1 MRIGIFGAGQAGA
14 MAARWLPE
22 KQELAGFID
31 NSAKKQGQYLM
42 GVPVY
47 SLKQALEL
55 ELDIIWIAVLNC
67 EAAEKIARQ
76 INESGFH
83 GEIIGIQQFR
93 RNQDIRMAALRLIA
107 EELKKRNIT
116 GETAELGVFQG
127 VFAKEINR
135 LMPEK
140 KLYLFDTFYGFDD
153 RDIEIEK
160 QIGNEY
166 AKAGDFSDTG
176 IEVVKAQLLYP
187 EQAVFCPGHFPDSFI
202 NMKEELPGF
211 AFVSLDPDLYEPV
224 YEGLRIFYP
233 LLNSGGMLLIHDYN
247 SMQFP
252 GVKKA
257 VERFCEEQKIY
268 IVPLMD
274 LHGSAVIIK
283 P

>member
-1 MRIGIFGAGQAGA
+1 MRIGIFGAGQSGA

-31 NSAKKQGQYLM
+31 NSAEKQGQYLM
-42 GVPVY
+42 DVPIY

-55 ELDIIWIAVLNC
+55 GLDIIWIAVLNC
-67 EAAEKIARQ
+67 EAAEEIARQ
-76 INESGFH
+76 IDESGFH
-83 GEIIGIQQFR
+83 GEIIGLQHFR

-107 EELKKRNIT
+107 EELKRRNIP

-135 LMPEK
+135 LLPEK
-140 KLYLFDTFYGFDD
+140 KLYLFDTFCGFDI

-160 QIGNEY
+160 RVGNRY
-166 AKAGDFSDTG
+166 AKASDFSDTD
-176 IEVVKAQLLYP
+176 IDIVKSKLPYQG
-187 EQAVFCPGHFPDSFI
+187 QAVFCPGHFPESLMNI
-202 NMKEELPGF
+202 EEELPRF

-224 YEGLRIFYP
+224 YEGLRAFYP
-233 LLNSGGMLLIHDYN
+233 LLNSGGMILIHDYN

-257 VERFCEEQKIY
+257 VERFCEEYKIY